1 VIFGVL
7 TLFYCL
13 WTYFVVCSFSRTIRT
28 CVYFFS
34 IYENYFVVYVY
45 MLELV
50 SEKPTGGMLVKNPLC
65 GDVSENP
72 MMEDDLSVFCRYT
85 DFR

>member
-1 VIFGVL
+1 
-7 TLFYCL
+7 
-13 WTYFVVCSFSRTIRT
+13 
-28 CVYFFS
+28 
-34 IYENYFVVYVY
+34 
-45 MLELV
+45 
-50 SEKPTGGMLVKNPLC
+50 MLVKNPLC